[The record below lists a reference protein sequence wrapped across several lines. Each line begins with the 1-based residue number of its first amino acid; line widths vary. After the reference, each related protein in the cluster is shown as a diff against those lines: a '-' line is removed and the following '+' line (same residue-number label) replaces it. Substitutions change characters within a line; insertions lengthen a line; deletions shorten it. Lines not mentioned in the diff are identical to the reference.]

1 MGQAL
6 LAGLIDQGIAREQ
19 LRVVEPHETARRVCA
34 EILGQERILSRI
46 EDLQTGGPGLV
57 VLAVKPQNLDE
68 VLPQLAPRL
77 ATDVTVVSICAGV
90 TTARLEAAL
99 GDRPVVRAMPNT
111 PALVRA
117 GVTALAAGR
126 YAASEDLAAARR
138 IFTAVGEVVELEESL
153 MNAVTAISGSGP
165 AYFFRFMHELV
176 AAGVSFGLPP
186 ETALALVTATAR
198 GAAELARD
206 EGETDF
212 TRLIAAVTSKGG
224 TTEAA
229 LGVLDERRWN
239 EAVRAA
245 VAAAVA
251 RAEELGRRS

>member
-6 LAGLIDQGIAREQ
+6 LAGLVDQGAARDE
-19 LRVVEPHETARRVCA
+19 LRAVESQETARLVCA
-34 EILGQERILSRI
+34 EILGPDRVLAQI
-46 EDLQTGGPGLV
+46 EDLPPGEDGLV
-57 VLAVKPQNLDE
+57 VLAVKPQSLGE
-68 VLPQLAPRL
+68 VLPRLAPRL
-77 ATDVTVVSICAGV
+77 GSAATVVSICAGV
-90 TTARLEAAL
+90 TTARLETAL
-99 GDRPVVRAMPNT
+99 GERPVVRAMPNT

-117 GVTALAAGR
+117 GITALAAGR
-126 YAASEDLAAARR
+126 RATAAHLAAARR
-138 IFTAVGEVVELEESL
+138 IFTAVGEVVEIEESL
-153 MNAVTAISGSGP
+153 MNAVTAVSGSGP

-186 ETALALVTATAR
+186 EIALALVTATAR

-212 TRLIAAVTSKGG
+212 TRLIAAVASKGG

-229 LGVLDERRWN
+229 LAVLDERRWS